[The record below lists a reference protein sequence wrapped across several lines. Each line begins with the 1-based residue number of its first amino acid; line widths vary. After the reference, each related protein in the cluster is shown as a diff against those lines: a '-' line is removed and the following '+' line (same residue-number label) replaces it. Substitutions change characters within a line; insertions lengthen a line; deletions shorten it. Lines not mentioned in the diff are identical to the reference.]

1 MSIAGYSWLAER
13 LGIRPVQ
20 PFRVTSR
27 IGGTRSTVSANGH
40 TQEVFTR
47 HYQPDPT
54 VESHLTFALKYE
66 GIHLEFLTRLML
78 TQGPRFIQDWL
89 AREPS
94 SQYARRAGFFYEWLT
109 GKTIPEHQPS
119 PGNYVDAIDATQYLC
134 ATRAEQ
140 NRRWRVND
148 NLPGTSAFCPMV
160 RLHPDLVQAASMD
173 CHKAID
179 QLVDDFGE
187 ETILRSVNWLTIKE
201 SRASFAIEREAG
213 AEDRI
218 HRFAH
223 AMETFC
229 GKIPDPLSES
239 SLTRLQDAILG
250 ESTTGFKKGLRQSP
264 VFVGHTERFEPVID
278 YIAPHHDQTKAMLD
292 GLRAFAQ
299 RTAGQN
305 SILRAAAISFG
316 FVYIHPMAD
325 GNGRISRFL
334 INDVLRRDGVLP
346 TPIILPVSAAISAN
360 LAARARYDEVL
371 EKISVPLMARF
382 AKSCSFNR
390 ERLQTYADGVNSN
403 LAFNEW
409 ENAEP
414 TWRYLDL
421 SDHAL
426 YMGGVIE
433 RSIHQ
438 GMRDEA
444 LFLRH
449 FDAAKAALQNA
460 IEGPS
465 EDLDRIIR
473 SIAEHQGATKTIRK
487 LYPALFASEQTSD
500 FIVKTILAAFDEASI
515 DDRSG
520 EDIAPNSSVVFRD
533 RRQTDS

>member
-13 LGIRPVQ
+13 LGIQPVQ

-27 IGGTRSTVSANGH
+27 IGGTRSSVSTNGQA
-40 TQEVFTR
+40 QEVFTR

-54 VESHLTFALKYE
+54 IESHLTFAFKYE

-78 TQGPRFIQDWL
+78 AHGPRFIQDWL

-187 ETILRSVNWLTIKE
+187 EMILRSVNWLTIKE

-218 HRFAH
+218 HRFAS
-223 AMETFC
+223 AMTAFC
-229 GKIPDPLSES
+229 GKIPDPLSEP
-239 SLTRLQDAILG
+239 SLERLQEAILG
-250 ESTTGFKKGLRQSP
+250 GTTTGFRTGLRQSP
-264 VFVGHTERFEPVID
+264 VFVGHSERFEPVID
-278 YIAPHHDQTKAMLD
+278 YLAPHHDQASAMLG

-346 TPIILPVSAAISAN
+346 SPIILPVSAAISAN
-360 LAARARYDEVL
+360 LAARARYDEIL
-371 EKISVPLMARF
+371 ESVSTPLMARF
-382 AKSCSFNR
+382 AKACSFNR
-390 ERLQTYADGVNSN
+390 ERMQTYADGVKSN
-403 LAFNEW
+403 LAFNQWDE
-409 ENAEP
+409 AAP

-421 SDHAL
+421 SDHAR

-444 LFLRH
+444 VFLRR
-449 FDAAKAALQNA
+449 FDAAKAALQDA

-465 EDLDRIIR
+465 EDLDRIVR
-473 SIAEHQGATKTIRK
+473 SIAEHQSATKTIRK

-500 FIVKTILAAFDEASI
+500 LIVRTVLDAFNDVDTESPP
-515 DDRSG
+515 G
-520 EDIAPNSSVVFRD
+520 EDIEPNSSVVFRD
-533 RRQTDS
+533 RRNIGY